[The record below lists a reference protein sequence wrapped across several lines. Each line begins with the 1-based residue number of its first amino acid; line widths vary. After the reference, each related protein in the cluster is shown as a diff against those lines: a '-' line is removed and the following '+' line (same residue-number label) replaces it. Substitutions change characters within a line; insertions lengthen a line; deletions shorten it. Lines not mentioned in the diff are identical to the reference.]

1 VTQQPQHPATPS
13 PTPASGTKPKDAP
26 APAPGPVGAQ
36 SPDGVAARIAEQ
48 IAAELGVK
56 AWQVKAAVDLL
67 DGGSTVPFI
76 ARYRKEATGTL
87 DDGQLRELDERLRYL
102 RELEDRRRTVLEAIA
117 AQGKLTPE
125 LQAAVV
131 AADTKS
137 RLEDI
142 YLPFKSKRRT
152 KAQIAR
158 EAGLEPL
165 ADALLQRPELDPERE
180 AAKYLNADHAVDDA
194 AAALAGARA
203 ILVERV
209 AQDADLA
216 ENLRDRLWT
225 QGRMVSRVKKG
236 KESEGQK
243 FADYFEF
250 SQAPSGMPSHRV
262 LALLRGE
269 KDGVLELDLTEAD
282 PADDDALAAARTRY
296 ESAVARFLG
305 VADRGRPADSWL
317 LQTAQVAWRSRVLA
331 RLTADLRGR
340 MFAAAEDEA
349 VRVFAANL
357 RDVLL
362 AAPAGN
368 RSTLG
373 LDPGLRTGVKVAV
386 VDGTGK
392 VVATDT
398 VYPHAPA
405 RKWDEALATLTRLAR
420 QHAVELVA
428 IGNGTAS
435 RETDKLA
442 AELIKQLSAAAG
454 SGTGPGTGA
463 GAAVPQKLVVSEAGA
478 SVYSASA
485 LAAAELPGMD
495 VSLRG
500 AVSIARRLQDPLAEL
515 VKIDPKSIGVGQ
527 YQHDVTA
534 AKLDRSLDAV
544 VEDCVTAVGVDVNT
558 ASPALLSRVAGVGPL
573 LSENIVAYR
582 NENGPFAKRSEL
594 KKVPRLGAKAFEQCA
609 GFLRITGGAEP
620 LDASSVHPEAYS
632 VARKILTAAGV
643 SRGSGASG
651 GAAAGLAPLA
661 DAGQL
666 NPADFV
672 DGSFGLPTVRDIIA
686 ELEKPGRDPR
696 PAFKAAAFSE
706 GIEKISDLL
715 PGMVLEGT
723 VTNVAAF
730 GAFVD
735 VGVHQDGLV
744 HVSALANRFV
754 ADPREVVKSGQV
766 VRVKVLEADP
776 ERKRISLTLRLDDEP
791 AASGERSARGRSAGG
806 RDGGGRAAGQPA
818 GGNRDRGRE
827 SDRNRATG
835 GRSRTAAPGQTGGK
849 SAAPRQGSDSG
860 QATAERNNAKRQPKQ
875 SGQRPAPAD
884 TAMAE
889 ALRRAGLGK

>member
-1 VTQQPQHPATPS
+1 MVTQLPQPQSAE
-13 PTPASGTKPKDAP
+13 
-26 APAPGPVGAQ
+26 
-36 SPDGVAARIAEQ
+36 AAIHALIAE
-48 IAAELGVK
+48 ELGVK
-56 AWQVKAAVDLL
+56 SWQVKAAVELL
-67 DGGSTVPFI
+67 DAGSTVPFI
-76 ARYRKEATGTL
+76 ARYRKEVTGTL
-87 DDGQLRELDERLRYL
+87 DDTQLRELEERLRYV
-102 RELEDRRRTVLEAIA
+102 RDLEDRRRTVLEAIA

-125 LQAAVV
+125 LEAAVV
-131 AADTKS
+131 GADTKS

-165 ADALLQRPELDPERE
+165 ADALLANPQLEPERE
-180 AAKYLNADHAVDDA
+180 AAKYLNAEHSIDDA
-194 AAALAGARA
+194 SAALAGARS

-209 AQDADLA
+209 SQDPDLA
-216 ENLRDRLWT
+216 ETLRERLWT

-236 KESEGQK
+236 QEAEGQK
-243 FADYFEF
+243 FKDYFEF
-250 SQAPSGMPSHRV
+250 SQVPSGMPGHRV

-269 KDGVLELDLTEAD
+269 NDGVLELDLAEAE
-282 PADDDALAAARTRY
+282 PADDDALAAARGRY
-296 ESAVARFLG
+296 ENAVAKCLG
-305 VADRGRPADSWL
+305 VAERGRPADSWL
-317 LQTAQVAWRSRVLA
+317 VQTAQIAWRSRILD
-331 RLTADLRGR
+331 RLSNDLRGR
-340 MFAAAEDEA
+340 MFAQAEDEA

-368 RSTLG
+368 RATLG
-373 LDPGLRTGVKVAV
+373 LDPGLRTGVKMAV

-392 VVATDT
+392 VVTTDT

-405 RKWDEALATLTRLAR
+405 KKWDEALVTLERLAR
-420 QHAVELVA
+420 QHGVELVA

-442 AELIKQLSAAAG
+442 AQLIKALAA
-454 SGTGPGTGA
+454 SGGPTL
-463 GAAVPQKLVVSEAGA
+463 QKLVVSEAGA

-485 LAAAELPGMD
+485 LAASELPGMD

-515 VKIDPKSIGVGQ
+515 VKIEPKSIGVGQ

-544 VEDCVTAVGVDVNT
+544 VEDCVNAVGVDVNT

-582 NENGPFAKRSEL
+582 NENGPFAKRADL

-632 VARKILTAAGV
+632 VARKIVAA
-643 SRGSGASG
+643 AH
-651 GAAAGLAPLA
+651 GAAVSSLDPRV
-661 DAGQL
+661 
-666 NPADFV
+666 FV
-672 DGSFGLPTVRDIIA
+672 DGTFGLPTVRDIIS

-696 PAFKAAAFSE
+696 PAFAAATFSE
-706 GIEKISDLL
+706 GIEKISDLKS
-715 PGMVLEGT
+715 GMILEGT

-744 HVSALANRFV
+744 HVSALSNKFV
-754 ADPREVVKSGQV
+754 SDPREIVKSGQV

-791 AASGERSARGRSAGG
+791 GTAGG
-806 RDGGGRAAGQPA
+806 SGSRGGGRERGERER
-818 GGNRDRGRE
+818 GERGR
-827 SDRNRATG
+827 G
-835 GRSRTAAPGQTGGK
+835 
-849 SAAPRQGSDSG
+849 
-860 QATAERNNAKRQPKQ
+860 ER
-875 SGQRPAPAD
+875 RPAPQAGQGASGRNAASAKAAPAKAAPKAPVN

>member
-1 VTQQPQHPATPS
+1 MTQSLQH
-13 PTPASGTKPKDAP
+13 
-26 APAPGPVGAQ
+26 Q
-36 SPDGVAARIAEQ
+36 SADSAIHQLIAN
-48 IAAELGVK
+48 ELGVK
-56 AWQVKAAVDLL
+56 AWQVKAAVELL
-67 DGGSTVPFI
+67 DAGSTVPFI
-76 ARYRKEATGTL
+76 ARYRKEVTGTL
-87 DDGQLRELDERLRYL
+87 DDTQLRDLEERLRYL
-102 RELEDRRRTVLEAIA
+102 RELEERRRTVLEAIA

-125 LQAAVV
+125 LEAAVV
-131 AADTKS
+131 GADTKA

-165 ADALLQRPELDPERE
+165 ADVLLANPQLDPETE
-180 AAKYLNADHAVDDA
+180 AAKYLNAEHSIEDS

-209 AQDADLA
+209 AQDPDLA
-216 ENLRDRLWT
+216 EDLRERLWK

-236 KESEGQK
+236 MEAEGQK
-243 FADYFEF
+243 FKDYFEF
-250 SQAPSGMPSHRV
+250 TQVPSGMPSHRV

-269 KDGVLELDLTEAD
+269 KDGVLELDLAEAD
-282 PADDDALAAARTRY
+282 PADDDALAAARGRY
-296 ESAVARFLG
+296 ENAVAKCLG
-305 VADRGRPADSWL
+305 VANHGRPADLWL
-317 LQTAQVAWRSRVLA
+317 TQTAQLAWRGRILD
-331 RLTADLRGR
+331 RLTTDLRGR
-340 MFAAAEDEA
+340 MFADAEDEA

-398 VYPHAPA
+398 IYPHAPA
-405 RKWDEALATLTRLAR
+405 KKWDEALSTLGRLAK
-420 QHAVELVA
+420 QYNVELVA

-442 AELIKQLSAAAG
+442 TELIKSLEAAG
-454 SGTGPGTGA
+454 SKG
-463 GAAVPQKLVVSEAGA
+463 VQKLVVSEAGA

-485 LAAAELPGMD
+485 LAASELPGMD

-515 VKIDPKSIGVGQ
+515 VKIEPKSIGVGQ

-544 VEDCVTAVGVDVNT
+544 VEDCVNAVGVDVNT

-582 NENGPFAKRSEL
+582 NENGPFAKRSDL

-632 VARKILTAAGV
+632 VARKILVAAGEGPTT
-643 SRGSGASG
+643 S
-651 GAAAGLAPLA
+651 LDP
-661 DAGQL
+661 QT
-666 NPADFV
+666 FV
-672 DGSFGLPTVRDIIA
+672 DGTFGLPTVKDIMT

-696 PAFKAAAFSE
+696 PAFKAASFSE
-706 GIEKISDLL
+706 GIEKISDLK
-715 PGMVLEGT
+715 PGMILEGT

-744 HVSALANRFV
+744 HVSALSNKFV
-754 ADPREVVKSGQV
+754 SDPREIVKSGQV

-791 AASGERSARGRSAGG
+791 GTAGG
-806 RDGGGRAAGQPA
+806 RGSGGRASGGGNPGGGDQRARTAGGQRSGGQPGQR
-818 GGNRDRGRE
+818 GGGQ
-827 SDRNRATG
+827 
-835 GRSRTAAPGQTGGK
+835 PGQRGGGQ
-849 SAAPRQGSDSG
+849 PGQRGGGQPGQGDRRQGKP
-860 QATAERNNAKRQPKQ
+860 QQ
-875 SGQRPAPAD
+875 SEAPAN

>member
-1 VTQQPQHPATPS
+1 MVTQIPQAPSAPSPAQN
-13 PTPASGTKPKDAP
+13 PTPARTPETGGTGDL
-26 APAPGPVGAQ
+26 AQ
-36 SPDGVAARIAEQ
+36 RIAAQ

-87 DDGQLRELDERLRYL
+87 DDTQLRDLDERLRYL
-102 RELEDRRRTVLEAIA
+102 RELEDRRRAVLEAIA

-125 LQAAVV
+125 LEAAVV
-131 AADTKS
+131 GADTKS

-165 ADALLQRPELDPERE
+165 ADALLKRPELDPERE
-180 AAKYLNADHAVDDA
+180 AAKYLNTEHAIDDA
-194 AAALAGARA
+194 AAALAGARS

-209 AQDADLA
+209 AQDPDLA
-216 ENLRDRLWT
+216 ETLRERLWT

-236 KESEGQK
+236 KETEGQK
-243 FADYFEF
+243 FADYFDF

-269 KDGVLELDLTEAD
+269 KDGVLELDLAEAD
-282 PADDDALAAARTRY
+282 PADDDALAAARARY

-305 VADRGRPADSWL
+305 VADRGRPADAWL
-317 LQTAQVAWRSRVLA
+317 LQTAQMAWRSRVLA

-368 RSTLG
+368 RATLG

-405 RKWDEALATLTRLAR
+405 RKWDEALATLGRLAR

-442 AELIKQLSAAAG
+442 AELIKQLSAAA
-454 SGTGPGTGA
+454 PGG
-463 GAAVPQKLVVSEAGA
+463 GAAAAPQKLVVSEAGA

-544 VEDCVTAVGVDVNT
+544 VEDCVNAVGVDVNT

-582 NENGPFAKRSEL
+582 NEHGPFAKRSEL

-620 LDASSVHPEAYS
+620 LDASSVHPESYP
-632 VARKILTAAGV
+632 VARKIMAAAGAISV
-643 SRGSGASG
+643 GAS
-651 GAAAGLAPLA
+651 GAAAGK
-661 DAGQL
+661 AGGGSQGGLPSGGLSGASAL
-666 NPADFV
+666 NPQDFV
-672 DGSFGLPTVRDIIA
+672 DGTFGLPTVRDIIA

-696 PAFKAAAFSE
+696 PAFKAATFSE
-706 GIEKISDLL
+706 GIEKISDLR

-754 ADPREVVKSGQV
+754 SDPREVVKSGQV
-766 VRVKVLEADP
+766 VRVKVLEADA

-791 AASGERSARGRSAGG
+791 AQAGGRQATGGGRPGRGGSAGG
-806 RDGGGRAAGQPA
+806 GGPSGGGGSAGGGRREKPA
-818 GGNRDRGRE
+818 
-827 SDRNRATG
+827 
-835 GRSRTAAPGQTGGK
+835 PQK
-849 SAAPRQGSDSG
+849 
-860 QATAERNNAKRQPKQ
+860 
-875 SGQRPAPAD
+875 PAPAPAN

-889 ALRRAGLGK
+889 ALRKAGLAK

>member
-1 VTQQPQHPATPS
+1 M
-13 PTPASGTKPKDAP
+13 
-26 APAPGPVGAQ
+26 
-36 SPDGVAARIAEQ
+36 AAQ
-48 IAAELGVK
+48 IAAELGVQT
-56 AWQVKAAVDLL
+56 WQVKAAVDLL
-67 DGGSTVPFI
+67 DAGSTVPFI

-87 DDGQLRELDERLRYL
+87 DDTQLRELDERLRYL

-117 AQGKLTPE
+117 AQGALTPE

-131 AADTKS
+131 GADTKS

-142 YLPFKSKRRT
+142 YLPFKTKRRT

-165 ADALLQRPELDPERE
+165 ADALLKRPDLDPERE
-180 AAKYLNADHAVDDA
+180 AARYLNTEHSIGDA
-194 AAALAGARA
+194 ATALAGARS

-209 AQDADLA
+209 AQDPDLA
-216 ENLRDRLWT
+216 ATLRERLWT

-236 KESEGQK
+236 KDAEGQK
-243 FADYFEF
+243 FKDYFEF
-250 SQAPSGMPSHRV
+250 SQQPSGMPSHRV

-269 KDGVLELDLTEAD
+269 KDGVLELDLAEAE
-282 PADDDALAAARTRY
+282 PNDDAALTAARGRY
-296 ESAVARFLG
+296 EAAVARFLG
-305 VADRGRPADSWL
+305 VADRGRPADAWL
-317 LQTAQVAWRSRVLA
+317 LQTAQLAWRSRVLA
-331 RLTADLRGR
+331 RLTADLRSR

-368 RSTLG
+368 RATLG

-398 VYPHAPA
+398 IYPHAPA
-405 RKWDEALATLTRLAR
+405 RKWDEALRTLVNLAR
-420 QHAVELVA
+420 KHNVELVA

-442 AELIKQLSAAAG
+442 AELLKQLTA
-454 SGTGPGTGA
+454 SGADA
-463 GAAVPQKLVVSEAGA
+463 GASNDGAKPQKIVVSEAGA

-485 LAAAELPGMD
+485 LASAELPGMD

-515 VKIDPKSIGVGQ
+515 VKIEPKSIGVGQ

-544 VEDCVTAVGVDVNT
+544 VEDCVNAVGVDVNT

-582 NENGPFAKRSEL
+582 NEHGPFNKRSEL

-620 LDASSVHPEAYS
+620 MDASSVHPEAYP
-632 VARKILTAAGV
+632 VARMIKAAAG
-643 SRGSGASG
+643 GK
-651 GAAAGLAPLA
+651 GAAAGSYAALDP
-661 DAGQL
+661 Q
-666 NPADFV
+666 DFV
-672 DGSFGLPTVRDIIA
+672 DGSFGLPTVQDIIA

-696 PAFKAAAFSE
+696 PAFAAATFSE
-706 GIEKISDLL
+706 GIEKISDLR

-754 ADPREVVKSGQV
+754 SDPREVVKSGQV

-776 ERKRISLTLRLDDEP
+776 DRKRISLTLRLDDEP
-791 AASGERSARGRSAGG
+791 AVSGGAASGG
-806 RDGGGRAAGQPA
+806 
-818 GGNRDRGRE
+818 
-827 SDRNRATG
+827 RATG
-835 GRSRTAAPGQTGGK
+835 GRAAERPERPGQAAPQAAKQPSGK
-849 SAAPRQGSDSG
+849 PAAGRGASARQPQKQPPRQ
-860 QATAERNNAKRQPKQ
+860 APV
-875 SGQRPAPAD
+875 PAPAN

-889 ALRRAGLGK
+889 ALRKAGLGT

>member
-1 VTQQPQHPATPS
+1 MTQLPHVPS
-13 PTPASGTKPKDAP
+13 APTSAPTPDSAIHA
-26 APAPGPVGAQ
+26 
-36 SPDGVAARIAEQ
+36 Q

-56 AWQVKAAVDLL
+56 TWQVKAAVDLL

-87 DDGQLRELDERLRYL
+87 DDTQLRELDERLRYL
-102 RELEDRRRTVLEAIA
+102 RELEDRRRTILEAIA
-117 AQGKLTPE
+117 AQGQLTPE
-125 LQAAVV
+125 LQAAIL

-165 ADALLQRPELDPERE
+165 ADALLKRPDLDPERE
-180 AAKYLNADHAVDDA
+180 AARYLNAEHSIDDA
-194 AAALAGARA
+194 AAALAGARS

-209 AQDADLA
+209 AQDPDLA
-216 ENLRDRLWT
+216 ATLRERLWT

-236 KESEGQK
+236 KEADGQK

-250 SQAPSGMPSHRV
+250 AQAPTGMPSHRV

-269 KDGVLELDLTEAD
+269 KDGVLELDLAEAD
-282 PADDDALAAARTRY
+282 PNDDDALAAARSRY
-296 ESAVARFLG
+296 ESAVARCLG

-317 LQTAQVAWRSRVLA
+317 IQTAQLAWRSRVLA

-340 MFAAAEDEA
+340 LFTDAEDEA

-368 RSTLG
+368 RATLG

-405 RKWDEALATLTRLAR
+405 RKWDEALATLVRLAR
-420 QHAVELVA
+420 KHNVELVA

-442 AELIKQLSAAAG
+442 AELIKLLPAAE
-454 SGTGPGTGA
+454 TK
-463 GAAVPQKLVVSEAGA
+463 PQKLVVSEAGA

-485 LAAAELPGMD
+485 LASAELPGMD

-534 AKLDRSLDAV
+534 SKLDRSLDAV
-544 VEDCVTAVGVDVNT
+544 VEDCVNAVGVDVNT

-582 NENGPFAKRSEL
+582 NEHGPFAKRSEL

-620 LDASSVHPEAYS
+620 LDASSVHPEAYPI
-632 VARKILTAAGV
+632 ARKILVAAG
-643 SRGSGASG
+643 SAPASSLDPR
-651 GAAAGLAPLA
+651 A
-661 DAGQL
+661 
-666 NPADFV
+666 FV
-672 DGSFGLPTVRDIIA
+672 DGTFGLPTVQDILA
-686 ELEKPGRDPR
+686 ELDKPGRDPR
-696 PAFKAAAFSE
+696 PAFAAATFSE
-706 GIEKISDLL
+706 GIEKISDLK

-754 ADPREVVKSGQV
+754 SDPREVVKSGQV

-791 AASGERSARGRSAGG
+791 SPSGGRAQGGRSESTRSAGG
-806 RDGGGRAAGQPA
+806 RSEAGRSEGGRPESGRPA
-818 GGNRDRGRE
+818 GGRP
-827 SDRNRATG
+827 AG
-835 GRSRTAAPGQTGGK
+835 GRPADARRDSNGRDSGGQRGSG
-849 SAAPRQGSDSG
+849 APRQG
-860 QATAERNNAKRQPKQ
+860 NNASTSKPDPKS
-875 SGQRPAPAD
+875 SGGRPQAPKPVPVN

-889 ALRRAGLGK
+889 ALRKAGLGK

>member
-1 VTQQPQHPATPS
+1 M
-13 PTPASGTKPKDAP
+13 
-26 APAPGPVGAQ
+26 
-36 SPDGVAARIAEQ
+36 AAQ
-48 IAAELGVK
+48 IASELGVK
-56 AWQVKAAVDLL
+56 AWQVKAAVELL

-87 DDGQLRELDERLRYL
+87 DDTQLRELDERLRYL
-102 RELEDRRRTVLEAIA
+102 RELEDRRRAVLEAIA

-131 AADTKS
+131 GADTKS

-142 YLPFKSKRRT
+142 YLPFKSKRRN

-165 ADALLQRPELDPERE
+165 ADALLKRPELDPERE
-180 AAKYLNADHAVDDA
+180 AAKYLNSEHAIDDPTS
-194 AAALAGARA
+194 ALAGARA
-203 ILVERV
+203 IIVERV
-209 AQDADLA
+209 AQDPDLA
-216 ENLRDRLWT
+216 ETLRERLWT
-225 QGRMVSRVKKG
+225 QGRMASRVKKG
-236 KESEGQK
+236 KETEGQK

-250 SQAPSGMPSHRV
+250 SQSPSGMPSHRV

-269 KDGVLELDLTEAD
+269 KDGVLELDLAEAD
-282 PADDDALAAARTRY
+282 PADDDALAAARARY

-305 VADRGRPADSWL
+305 VADRGRPADAWL

-368 RSTLG
+368 RATLG

-405 RKWDEALATLTRLAR
+405 RKWDEALATLVRLAR
-420 QHAVELVA
+420 NHGVELVA

-442 AELIKQLSAAAG
+442 AELLKRLSAEAAVGTGTAADSAAG
-454 SGTGPGTGA
+454 PA
-463 GAAVPQKLVVSEAGA
+463 EKPQKLVVSEAGA

-544 VEDCVTAVGVDVNT
+544 VEDCVNAVGVDVNT

-582 NENGPFAKRSEL
+582 NEHGPFAKRSEL

-632 VARKILTAAGV
+632 VARKIL
-643 SRGSGASG
+643 
-651 GAAAGLAPLA
+651 AAAGAASAAATGAASGRAGGPAGGGLPPAGLAA
-661 DAGQL
+661 AGAL
-666 NPADFV
+666 NPEDFV
-672 DGSFGLPTVRDIIA
+672 DGTFGLPTVRDIIA

-696 PAFKAAAFSE
+696 PAFKAATFSE
-706 GIEKISDLL
+706 GIEKISDLR

-754 ADPREVVKSGQV
+754 SDPREVVKSGQV
-766 VRVKVLEADP
+766 VKVKVLEADP

-791 AASGERSARGRSAGG
+791 APSGG
-806 RDGGGRAAGQPA
+806 RTPSGGRQDAGSRASSGVGQAGSGRASSGGRQDAGSRQAGRGGSPARPA
-818 GGNRDRGRE
+818 GGEGGAPGRGARPASSNHKE
-827 SDRNRATG
+827 A
-835 GRSRTAAPGQTGGK
+835 AAPQK
-849 SAAPRQGSDSG
+849 AS
-860 QATAERNNAKRQPKQ
+860 PKQ
-875 SGQRPAPAD
+875 APNPAN

-889 ALRRAGLGK
+889 ALRRAGLAK

>member
-1 VTQQPQHPATPS
+1 MFWVNHIPQRPSASPATTAVS
-13 PTPASGTKPKDAP
+13 TADHI
-26 APAPGPVGAQ
+26 
-36 SPDGVAARIAEQ
+36 AAQ
-48 IAAELGVK
+48 IAAELGVQ

-87 DDGQLRELDERLRYL
+87 DDTQLRELEERLRYL
-102 RELEDRRRTVLEAIA
+102 RELEDRRRTILEAIA

-131 AADTKS
+131 GADTKS

-142 YLPFKSKRRT
+142 YLPFKTKRRT

-165 ADALLQRPELDPERE
+165 ADALLKRPELDPERE
-180 AAKYLNADHAVDDA
+180 AAKYLSTEHSIDDA
-194 AAALAGARA
+194 AAALAGARS

-209 AQDADLA
+209 AQDPDLA
-216 ENLRDRLWT
+216 ATLRERLWT

-236 KESEGQK
+236 QESEGQK
-243 FADYFEF
+243 FKDYFEF

-269 KDGVLELDLTEAD
+269 KDGVLELDLAEAE
-282 PADDDALAAARTRY
+282 PSDDDALAAARGRY

-305 VADRGRPADSWL
+305 VADRGRPADEWL

-368 RSTLG
+368 RATLG

-405 RKWDEALATLTRLAR
+405 RKWDEALATLVRLAR

-442 AELIKQLSAAAG
+442 LELIKKLSADSTAG
-454 SGTGPGTGA
+454 QPGGGAVGTGA
-463 GAAVPQKLVVSEAGA
+463 PEKLVVSEAGA

-515 VKIDPKSIGVGQ
+515 VKIEPKSIGVGQ

-544 VEDCVTAVGVDVNT
+544 VEDCVNAVGVDVNT

-582 NENGPFAKRSEL
+582 NEHGPFAKRSDL

-620 LDASSVHPEAYS
+620 LDASSVHPEAYP
-632 VARKILTAAGV
+632 VARKIL
-643 SRGSGASG
+643 
-651 GAAAGLAPLA
+651 AAAGGTGGGSLAS
-661 DAGQL
+661 L
-666 NPADFV
+666 NAQDFV
-672 DGSFGLPTVRDIIA
+672 EGAFGLPTVKDIIS

-696 PAFKAAAFSE
+696 PAFAAAKFSE
-706 GIEKISDLL
+706 GIEKISDLR
-715 PGMVLEGT
+715 PGMILEGT

-754 ADPREVVKSGQV
+754 SDPREVVKSGQV

-776 ERKRISLTLRLDDEP
+776 DRKRISLTLRLDDEP
-791 AASGERSARGRSAGG
+791 APSGGRPASG
-806 RDGGGRAAGQPA
+806 
-818 GGNRDRGRE
+818 
-827 SDRNRATG
+827 
-835 GRSRTAAPGQTGGK
+835 
-849 SAAPRQGSDSG
+849 APRQGSAGRQPRSSG
-860 QATAERNNAKRQPKQ
+860 RQPRSDGSQPRNDRAEAKRT
-875 SGQRPAPAD
+875 PAPKPAPVN

-889 ALRRAGLGK
+889 ALRKAGLGK

>member
-1 VTQQPQHPATPS
+1 M
-13 PTPASGTKPKDAP
+13 
-26 APAPGPVGAQ
+26 
-36 SPDGVAARIAEQ
+36 AEQ

-125 LQAAVV
+125 LKAAVV

-165 ADALLQRPELDPERE
+165 ADALLKRPELDPERE

-216 ENLRDRLWT
+216 ENLRERLWT

-442 AELIKQLSAAAG
+442 ADLIKQLSAASG
-454 SGTGPGTGA
+454 SGTGSGIGPGA

-544 VEDCVTAVGVDVNT
+544 VEDCVNAVGVDVNT

-651 GAAAGLAPLA
+651 GAATGLAPLA

-791 AASGERSARGRSAGG
+791 AASGERSAGGRSAGG
-806 RDGGGRAAGQPA
+806 RDGGQPAGGKRA
-818 GGNRDRGRE
+818 GGNRDGGRDGGRE
-827 SDRNRATG
+827 SDRNRDG
-835 GRSRTAAPGQTGGK
+835 GRGRTATPGQTGGK
-849 SAAPRQGSDSG
+849 SGAPRQGSDSG
-860 QATAERNNAKRQPKQ
+860 RSTADRDSGKRQPKQ
-875 SGQRPAPAD
+875 SGQRPAQAD

>member
-1 VTQQPQHPATPS
+1 
-13 PTPASGTKPKDAP
+13 
-26 APAPGPVGAQ
+26 
-36 SPDGVAARIAEQ
+36 
-48 IAAELGVK
+48 
-56 AWQVKAAVDLL
+56 
-67 DGGSTVPFI
+67 
-76 ARYRKEATGTL
+76 
-87 DDGQLRELDERLRYL
+87 
-102 RELEDRRRTVLEAIA
+102 
-117 AQGKLTPE
+117 
-125 LQAAVV
+125 
-131 AADTKS
+131 
-137 RLEDI
+137 
-142 YLPFKSKRRT
+142 
-152 KAQIAR
+152 
-158 EAGLEPL
+158 
-165 ADALLQRPELDPERE
+165 
-180 AAKYLNADHAVDDA
+180 
-194 AAALAGARA
+194 
-203 ILVERV
+203 
-209 AQDADLA
+209 
-216 ENLRDRLWT
+216 
-225 QGRMVSRVKKG
+225 MVSRVKKG
-236 KESEGQK
+236 KEAEGQK
-243 FADYFEF
+243 FKDYFEF
-250 SQAPSGMPSHRV
+250 SQQPSGMPSHRV

-269 KDGVLELDLTEAD
+269 KDGVLELDLAEAA
-282 PADDDALAAARTRY
+282 PDDDAALTAARGRY
-296 ESAVARFLG
+296 EAAVARFLG
-305 VADRGRPADSWL
+305 VADRGRPADAWL
-317 LQTAQVAWRSRVLA
+317 LQTAQLAWRSRVLA
-331 RLTADLRGR
+331 RLTADLRSR

-368 RSTLG
+368 RATLG

-398 VYPHAPA
+398 IYPHAPA
-405 RKWDEALATLTRLAR
+405 RKWDEALRTLVGLAKK
-420 QHAVELVA
+420 HGVELVA

-442 AELIKQLSAAAG
+442 GELIKQL
-454 SGTGPGTGA
+454 GTGSDA
-463 GAAVPQKLVVSEAGA
+463 KPQKIVVSEAGA

-515 VKIDPKSIGVGQ
+515 VKIEPKSIGVGQ

-544 VEDCVTAVGVDVNT
+544 VEDCVNAVGVDVNT

-582 NENGPFAKRSEL
+582 NEHGPFAKRSDL

-620 LDASSVHPEAYS
+620 LDASSVHPEAYP
-632 VARKILTAAGV
+632 VARKIK
-643 SRGSGASG
+643 
-651 GAAAGLAPLA
+651 AAAK
-661 DAGQL
+661 AGPASAL
-666 NPADFV
+666 NPQDFV
-672 DGSFGLPTVRDIIA
+672 DGSFGLPTVQDIIA

-696 PAFKAAAFSE
+696 PAFAAAAFSE
-706 GIEKISDLL
+706 GIEKISDLR

-754 ADPREVVKSGQV
+754 SDPREVVKSGQV

-791 AASGERSARGRSAGG
+791 AASGGSAPSSRGRAGNG
-806 RDGGGRAAGQPA
+806 PGTPKPDASRPVQPRPAQPRAGQP
-818 GGNRDRGRE
+818 R
-827 SDRNRATG
+827 
-835 GRSRTAAPGQTGGK
+835 
-849 SAAPRQGSDSG
+849 SG
-860 QATAERNNAKRQPKQ
+860 QQQAGQQQGRPQQSQP
-875 SGQRPAPAD
+875 QRSASQPRSTPSPVN

-889 ALRRAGLGK
+889 ALRKAGLGK

>member
-1 VTQQPQHPATPS
+1 MVTQLLQH
-13 PTPASGTKPKDAP
+13 
-26 APAPGPVGAQ
+26 Q
-36 SPDGVAARIAEQ
+36 SADSAIHQLIAK
-48 IAAELGVK
+48 ELGVQ
-56 AWQVKAAVDLL
+56 AWQVKAAVELL
-67 DGGSTVPFI
+67 DAGSTVPFI

-87 DDGQLRELDERLRYL
+87 DDTQLRDLEERLRYL
-102 RELEDRRRTVLEAIA
+102 RELEDRRKAVLEAIA

-125 LQAAVV
+125 LEAAVV
-131 AADTKS
+131 GADTKA

-165 ADALLQRPELDPERE
+165 ADALLANPQLSPEAE
-180 AAKYLNADHAVDDA
+180 AAKYLNAGHSIEDA

-209 AQDADLA
+209 AQDPDLA
-216 ENLRDRLWT
+216 EDLRERLWT

-236 KESEGQK
+236 KEAEGQK
-243 FADYFEF
+243 FKDYFEF
-250 SQAPSGMPSHRV
+250 TQVPSGMPSHRV

-269 KDGVLELDLTEAD
+269 KDGVLELDLAEAD

-296 ESAVARFLG
+296 ENAVAKSLG
-305 VADRGRPADSWL
+305 VANQGRPADLWL
-317 LQTAQVAWRSRVLA
+317 TQTAQLAWRGRILD
-331 RLTADLRGR
+331 RLTTDLRGR
-340 MFAAAEDEA
+340 MFADAEDEA

-368 RSTLG
+368 RATLG

-398 VYPHAPA
+398 IYPHAPA
-405 RKWDEALATLTRLAR
+405 KKWDEALATLGRLAK
-420 QHAVELVA
+420 QHNIELVA

-442 AELIKQLSAAAG
+442 TELIKSLDAAG
-454 SGTGPGTGA
+454 VKG
-463 GAAVPQKLVVSEAGA
+463 VQKLVVSEAGA

-485 LAAAELPGMD
+485 LAASELPGMD

-515 VKIDPKSIGVGQ
+515 VKIEPKSIGVGQ

-534 AKLDRSLDAV
+534 SKLDRSLDAV
-544 VEDCVTAVGVDVNT
+544 VEDCVNAVGVDVNT

-582 NENGPFAKRSEL
+582 NQNGPFAKRSDL

-632 VARKILTAAGV
+632 VARKILA
-643 SRGSGASG
+643 
-651 GAAAGLAPLA
+651 AAAGGSATALDPQA
-661 DAGQL
+661 
-666 NPADFV
+666 FV
-672 DGSFGLPTVRDIIA
+672 DGTFGLPTVKDIMS

-696 PAFKAAAFSE
+696 PAFKAASFSE
-706 GIEKISDLL
+706 GIEKISDLK
-715 PGMVLEGT
+715 PGMILEGT

-744 HVSALANRFV
+744 HVSALSNKFV
-754 ADPREVVKSGQV
+754 SDPREIVKSGQV

-791 AASGERSARGRSAGG
+791 GASGGRGRAGG
-806 RDGGGRAAGQPA
+806 QRGGA
-818 GGNRDRGRE
+818 GGAGGQGQGPRDRRQEGGQRQGNP
-827 SDRNRATG
+827 RNAN
-835 GRSRTAAPGQTGGK
+835 
-849 SAAPRQGSDSG
+849 PRQGS
-860 QATAERNNAKRQPKQ
+860 A
-875 SGQRPAPAD
+875 APAD

>member
-1 VTQQPQHPATPS
+1 MVTQLLQH
-13 PTPASGTKPKDAP
+13 
-26 APAPGPVGAQ
+26 Q
-36 SPDGVAARIAEQ
+36 SADSAIHQLIAK
-48 IAAELGVK
+48 ELGVQ
-56 AWQVKAAVDLL
+56 AWQVKAAVELL
-67 DGGSTVPFI
+67 DAGSTVPFI

-87 DDGQLRELDERLRYL
+87 DDTQLRDLEERLRYL
-102 RELEDRRRTVLEAIA
+102 RELEDRRKAVLEAIA

-125 LQAAVV
+125 LEAAVV
-131 AADTKS
+131 GADTKA

-158 EAGLEPL
+158 EAGLESL
-165 ADALLQRPELDPERE
+165 ADALLANPQLSPEAE
-180 AAKYLNADHAVDDA
+180 AAKYLNPEAEAAKYLNSGHSIEDA

-209 AQDADLA
+209 AQDPDLA
-216 ENLRDRLWT
+216 EDLRERLWT

-236 KESEGQK
+236 KEAEGQK
-243 FADYFEF
+243 FKDYFEF
-250 SQAPSGMPSHRV
+250 TQVPSGMPSHRV

-269 KDGVLELDLTEAD
+269 KDGVLELDLAEAD

-296 ESAVARFLG
+296 ENAVAKSLG
-305 VADRGRPADSWL
+305 VANQGRPADLWL
-317 LQTAQVAWRSRVLA
+317 TQTAQLAWRGRILD
-331 RLTADLRGR
+331 RLTTDLRGR
-340 MFAAAEDEA
+340 MFADAEDEA

-368 RSTLG
+368 RATLG

-398 VYPHAPA
+398 IYPHAPA
-405 RKWDEALATLTRLAR
+405 KKWDEALATLGRLAK
-420 QHAVELVA
+420 QHNIELVA

-442 AELIKQLSAAAG
+442 TELIKSLDAAG
-454 SGTGPGTGA
+454 VKGI
-463 GAAVPQKLVVSEAGA
+463 QKLVVSEAGA

-485 LAAAELPGMD
+485 LAASELPGMD

-515 VKIDPKSIGVGQ
+515 VKIEPKSIGVGQ

-534 AKLDRSLDAV
+534 SKLDRSLDAV
-544 VEDCVTAVGVDVNT
+544 VEDCVNAVGVDVNT

-582 NENGPFAKRSEL
+582 NENGPFAKRSDL

-632 VARKILTAAGV
+632 VARKIL
-643 SRGSGASG
+643 
-651 GAAAGLAPLA
+651 AAAGE
-661 DAGQL
+661 G
-666 NPADFV
+666 PATALDPQAFV
-672 DGSFGLPTVRDIIA
+672 DGTFGLPTVKDIMA

-696 PAFKAAAFSE
+696 PAFKAASFSE
-706 GIEKISDLL
+706 GIEKISDLK
-715 PGMVLEGT
+715 PGMILEGT

-744 HVSALANRFV
+744 HVSALSNKFV
-754 ADPREVVKSGQV
+754 SDPREIVKSGQV

-791 AASGERSARGRSAGG
+791 GAGRGGRAGG
-806 RDGGGRAAGQPA
+806 RDGGQQSGAPRNDASRKGGRDGGGQH
-818 GGNRDRGRE
+818 GGQGQRDRRQEGGQRQANP
-827 SDRNRATG
+827 RN
-835 GRSRTAAPGQTGGK
+835 GK
-849 SAAPRQGSDSG
+849 PRQGNS
-860 QATAERNNAKRQPKQ
+860 
-875 SGQRPAPAD
+875 APAD

-889 ALRRAGLGK
+889 ALRRAGLTK

>member
-1 VTQQPQHPATPS
+1 MTQLPQRPSPSASATPARAG
-13 PTPASGTKPKDAP
+13 P
-26 APAPGPVGAQ
+26 PGPRLPRPRRPTTQAPHTQESGI
-36 SPDGVAARIAEQ
+36 AAQ
-48 IAAELGVK
+48 IAAELGVQ

-67 DGGSTVPFI
+67 DAGSTVPFI

-87 DDGQLRELDERLRYL
+87 DDTQLRELEERLRYL

-117 AQGKLTPE
+117 AQGALTPE
-125 LQAAVV
+125 LQAAIVG
-131 AADTKS
+131 ADTKS

-142 YLPFKSKRRT
+142 YLPFKTKRRT

-165 ADALLQRPELDPERE
+165 ADALLKRPELDPERE
-180 AAKYLNADHAVDDA
+180 ANKYLNAEHSIGDA
-194 AAALAGARA
+194 AAALAGARS

-216 ENLRDRLWT
+216 ATLRERLWT

-236 KESEGQK
+236 KDAEGQK
-243 FADYFEF
+243 FKDYFEF
-250 SQAPSGMPSHRV
+250 SQQPSGMPSHRV

-269 KDGVLELDLTEAD
+269 KDGVLELDLAEAE
-282 PADDDALAAARTRY
+282 PNDDAALTAARGRY
-296 ESAVARFLG
+296 EAAVARFLG
-305 VADRGRPADSWL
+305 VADRGRPADAWL
-317 LQTAQVAWRSRVLA
+317 LQTAQLAWRSRVLA
-331 RLTADLRGR
+331 RLTADLRSR

-368 RSTLG
+368 RATLG

-398 VYPHAPA
+398 IYPHAPA
-405 RKWDEALATLTRLAR
+405 RKWDEALRTLVNLAR
-420 QHAVELVA
+420 KHGVELVA

-442 AELIKQLSAAAG
+442 AELFKQLAAG
-454 SGTGPGTGA
+454 ADPPKTA
-463 GAAVPQKLVVSEAGA
+463 KPQKIVVSEAGA

-515 VKIDPKSIGVGQ
+515 VKIEPKSIGVGQ

-544 VEDCVTAVGVDVNT
+544 VEDCVNAVGVDVNT

-582 NENGPFAKRSEL
+582 NEHGPFSKRSEL

-620 LDASSVHPEAYS
+620 LDASSVHPEAYP
-632 VARKILTAAGV
+632 VARKI
-643 SRGSGASG
+643 
-651 GAAAGLAPLA
+651 
-661 DAGQL
+661 
-666 NPADFV
+666 
-672 DGSFGLPTVRDIIA
+672 
-686 ELEKPGRDPR
+686 
-696 PAFKAAAFSE
+696 KAAARE
-706 GIEKISDLL
+706 GA
-715 PGMVLEGT
+715 G
-723 VTNVAAF
+723 
-730 GAFVD
+730 
-735 VGVHQDGLV
+735 
-744 HVSALANRFV
+744 
-754 ADPREVVKSGQV
+754 
-766 VRVKVLEADP
+766 
-776 ERKRISLTLRLDDEP
+776 
-791 AASGERSARGRSAGG
+791 RG
-806 RDGGGRAAGQPA
+806 
-818 GGNRDRGRE
+818 
-827 SDRNRATG
+827 
-835 GRSRTAAPGQTGGK
+835 
-849 SAAPRQGSDSG
+849 
-860 QATAERNNAKRQPKQ
+860 
-875 SGQRPAPAD
+875 
-884 TAMAE
+884 
-889 ALRRAGLGK
+889 

>member
-1 VTQQPQHPATPS
+1 MTQLPQRPSSSPATPDS
-13 PTPASGTKPKDAP
+13 AIHT
-26 APAPGPVGAQ
+26 
-36 SPDGVAARIAEQ
+36 Q
-48 IAAELGVK
+48 IAGELGVK
-56 AWQVKAAVDLL
+56 TWQVKAAVELL
-67 DGGSTVPFI
+67 DAGSTVPFI

-87 DDGQLRELDERLRYL
+87 DDTQLRELEERLRYL
-102 RELEDRRRTVLEAIA
+102 RELEDRRRTILEAIA
-117 AQGKLTPE
+117 AQGQLTPE

-131 AADTKS
+131 GADTKS

-142 YLPFKSKRRT
+142 YLPFKTKRRT

-158 EAGLEPL
+158 EAGLAPL
-165 ADALLQRPELDPERE
+165 ADSLLKRPELDPERE
-180 AAKYLNADHAVDDA
+180 AAKYLNAEHSIGDA

-216 ENLRDRLWT
+216 ATLRERLWT

-236 KESEGQK
+236 KEAEGQK
-243 FADYFEF
+243 FKDYFEF

-269 KDGVLELDLTEAD
+269 KDGVLELDLAEAE
-282 PADDDALAAARTRY
+282 PADDAALAAARGRY
-296 ESAVARFLG
+296 EAAVARFLG
-305 VADRGRPADSWL
+305 VADRGRPADAWL
-317 LQTAQVAWRSRVLA
+317 LQTAQLAWRSRVLA
-331 RLTADLRGR
+331 RLTGDLRSR

-368 RSTLG
+368 RATLG

-398 VYPHAPA
+398 VYPHAPT
-405 RKWDEALATLTRLAR
+405 RKWDEALRTLVGLAR

-442 AELIKQLSAAAG
+442 AELIKQLSI
-454 SGTGPGTGA
+454 SGQADPA
-463 GAAVPQKLVVSEAGA
+463 RKPQKLVVSEAGA

-515 VKIDPKSIGVGQ
+515 VKIEPKSIGVGQ

-544 VEDCVTAVGVDVNT
+544 VEDCVNAVGVDVNT

-582 NENGPFAKRSEL
+582 NEHGPFAKRSEL

-620 LDASSVHPEAYS
+620 LDASSVHPEAYP
-632 VARKILTAAGV
+632 VARKIMAA
-643 SRGSGASG
+643 AG
-651 GAAAGLAPLA
+651 GAAGGSFAA
-661 DAGQL
+661 L
-666 NPADFV
+666 NAQGFV
-672 DGSFGLPTVRDIIA
+672 DGAFGLPTVQDIIA

-696 PAFKAAAFSE
+696 PAFAAATFSE
-706 GIEKISDLL
+706 GIEKISDLK

-754 ADPREVVKSGQV
+754 SDPREVVKSGQV

-791 AASGERSARGRSAGG
+791 APSGG
-806 RDGGGRAAGQPA
+806 RGGSRQDRPRQAPASPSRPKAAQPEA
-818 GGNRDRGRE
+818 
-827 SDRNRATG
+827 AQPKVAQPTPQPKAAQP
-835 GRSRTAAPGQTGGK
+835 TAAP
-849 SAAPRQGSDSG
+849 A
-860 QATAERNNAKRQPKQ
+860 N
-875 SGQRPAPAD
+875 

-889 ALRRAGLGK
+889 ALRKAGLGK

>member
-1 VTQQPQHPATPS
+1 M
-13 PTPASGTKPKDAP
+13 P
-26 APAPGPVGAQ
+26 APTATSAPSRA
-36 SPDGVAARIAEQ
+36 SEEDAIFAQ

-56 AWQVKAAVDLL
+56 DWQVKAAVGLL
-67 DGGSTVPFI
+67 DGGATVPFV

-87 DDGQLRELDERLRYL
+87 DDTQLRDLDERLRYL
-102 RELEDRRRTVLEAIA
+102 RELADRRRAVLDAIE
-117 AQGKLTPE
+117 AQGQLTPE
-125 LQAAVV
+125 LRKAVL

-165 ADALLQRPELDPERE
+165 ADTLLKRPDLDPERE
-180 AAKYLNADHAVDDA
+180 AGKYLNGDHAIGDP

-209 AQDADLA
+209 AQDPDLA
-216 ENLRDRLWT
+216 ANLRDRMWT

-236 KESEGQK
+236 KEAEGQK

-250 SQAPSGMPSHRV
+250 AQAPDRMPSHRV

-269 KDGVLELDLTEAD
+269 KDGVLELDLAEAD
-282 PADDDALAAARTRY
+282 QTDDAALTAARARY

-305 VADRGRPADSWL
+305 VADRGRPADAWL
-317 LQTAQVAWRSRVLA
+317 MQTAQVAWRSRVLA
-331 RLTADLRGR
+331 RLTSDLRAR
-340 MFAAAEDEA
+340 LFAAAEDEA

-368 RSTLG
+368 RATLG

-405 RKWDEALATLTRLAR
+405 RKWDEALATLVRLAR

-442 AELIKQLSAAAG
+442 AELIKLL
-454 SGTGPGTGA
+454 PK
-463 GAAVPQKLVVSEAGA
+463 VDRKPQKIVVSEAGA

-534 AKLDRSLDAV
+534 SKLDRSLDAV
-544 VEDCVTAVGVDVNT
+544 VEDCVNAVGVDVNT

-582 NENGPFAKRSEL
+582 NEHGPFTKRTDL

-620 LDASSVHPEAYS
+620 LDASSVHPESYT
-632 VARKILTAAGV
+632 VARKILVAAG
-643 SRGSGASG
+643 SAPAST
-651 GAAAGLAPLA
+651 LDP
-661 DAGQL
+661 QK
-666 NPADFV
+666 FV
-672 DGSFGLPTVRDIIA
+672 DGTFGLPTVQDILA
-686 ELEKPGRDPR
+686 ELDKPGRDPR
-696 PAFKAAAFSE
+696 PAFAAATFSE
-706 GIEKISDLL
+706 GIEKISDLV
-715 PGMVLEGT
+715 PGMILEGT

-744 HVSALANRFV
+744 HVSALSNRFV
-754 ADPREVVKSGQV
+754 SDPREVVKSGQV

-791 AASGERSARGRSAGG
+791 P
-806 RDGGGRAAGQPA
+806 GGGAGSGRRDAGSRKTERAGHPDRQQPA
-818 GGNRDRGRE
+818 KQGSGMSGGNV
-827 SDRNRATG
+827 
-835 GRSRTAAPGQTGGK
+835 RSSPK
-849 SAAPRQGSDSG
+849 P
-860 QATAERNNAKRQPKQ
+860 QP
-875 SGQRPAPAD
+875 AN

-889 ALRRAGLGK
+889 ALRKAGLGK

>member
-1 VTQQPQHPATPS
+1 M
-13 PTPASGTKPKDAP
+13 
-26 APAPGPVGAQ
+26 
-36 SPDGVAARIAEQ
+36 
-48 IAAELGVK
+48 
-56 AWQVKAAVDLL
+56 
-67 DGGSTVPFI
+67 
-76 ARYRKEATGTL
+76 
-87 DDGQLRELDERLRYL
+87 
-102 RELEDRRRTVLEAIA
+102 
-117 AQGKLTPE
+117 
-125 LQAAVV
+125 
-131 AADTKS
+131 
-137 RLEDI
+137 
-142 YLPFKSKRRT
+142 
-152 KAQIAR
+152 
-158 EAGLEPL
+158 
-165 ADALLQRPELDPERE
+165 
-180 AAKYLNADHAVDDA
+180 
-194 AAALAGARA
+194 
-203 ILVERV
+203 ERV

-216 ENLRDRLWT
+216 ENLRERLWT

-236 KESEGQK
+236 KEIRGAEVRGLLRV
-243 FADYFEF
+243 FAG
-250 SQAPSGMPSHRV
+250 AVGMPSHRV

-269 KDGVLELDLTEAD
+269 KDGVLELDLAEAD
-282 PADDDALAAARTRY
+282 PADDDALAAARARY

-305 VADRGRPADSWL
+305 VADRGRPADAWL

-368 RSTLG
+368 RATLG

-454 SGTGPGTGA
+454 SGTGPGRA
-463 GAAVPQKLVVSEAGA
+463 GAPQKLVVSEAGA

-544 VEDCVTAVGVDVNT
+544 VEDCVNAVGVDVNT

-582 NENGPFAKRSEL
+582 NEHGPFAKRSEL

-643 SRGSGASG
+643 SRGSGAAG
-651 GAAAGLAPLA
+651 RRCRPACRLLRAIGAEPAGFRGRLLRAAHGARHHRRA
-661 DAGQL
+661 REAG
-666 NPADFV
+666 
-672 DGSFGLPTVRDIIA
+672 
-686 ELEKPGRDPR
+686 PR
-696 PAFKAAAFSE
+696 PAP
-706 GIEKISDLL
+706 GIQGGGVLRGHREDLGPVAGHG
-715 PGMVLEGT
+715 PGRNGHQRGRVRRVRGRG
-723 VTNVAAF
+723 
-730 GAFVD
+730 GAP
-735 VGVHQDGLV
+735 GRAG
-744 HVSALANRFV
+744 AR
-754 ADPREVVKSGQV
+754 
-766 VRVKVLEADP
+766 VRAGEP
-776 ERKRISLTLRLDDEP
+776 LRV
-791 AASGERSARGRSAGG
+791 RSARGGEVRAGG
-806 RDGGGRAAGQPA
+806 PGEGAGGG
-818 GGNRDRGRE
+818 
-827 SDRNRATG
+827 
-835 GRSRTAAPGQTGGK
+835 
-849 SAAPRQGSDSG
+849 SG
-860 QATAERNNAKRQPKQ
+860 
-875 SGQRPAPAD
+875 
-884 TAMAE
+884 AE
-889 ALRRAGLGK
+889 AHLAHA

>member
-1 VTQQPQHPATPS
+1 MTQFPQAPSAPSPAPD
-13 PTPASGTKPKDAP
+13 PTPARTPDANGTD
-26 APAPGPVGAQ
+26 GGLAQ
-36 SPDGVAARIAEQ
+36 RIAAQ

-87 DDGQLRELDERLRYL
+87 DDTQLRDLDERLRYL
-102 RELEDRRRTVLEAIA
+102 RELEDRRRAVLEAIA

-125 LQAAVV
+125 LEAAVV

-165 ADALLQRPELDPERE
+165 ADALLKRPELDPERE
-180 AAKYLNADHAVDDA
+180 AAKYLNAEHAIDDA
-194 AAALAGARA
+194 AAALAGARS

-209 AQDADLA
+209 AQDPDLA
-216 ENLRDRLWT
+216 ETLRERLWT

-236 KESEGQK
+236 KEVEGQK

-269 KDGVLELDLTEAD
+269 KDGVLELDLAEAD
-282 PADDDALAAARTRY
+282 PSDDDALAAARARY

-305 VADRGRPADSWL
+305 VSDRGRPADAWL

-368 RSTLG
+368 RATLG

-392 VVATDT
+392 VVAADT
-398 VYPHAPA
+398 VFPHAPA
-405 RKWDEALATLTRLAR
+405 RKWNEALATLGRLAR

-442 AELIKQLSAAAG
+442 AELIKQLSAEAG
-454 SGTGPGTGA
+454 G
-463 GAAVPQKLVVSEAGA
+463 GAAAPQKLVVSEAGA

-544 VEDCVTAVGVDVNT
+544 VEDCVNAVGVDVNT

-582 NENGPFAKRSEL
+582 NEHGPFAKRSEL

-620 LDASSVHPEAYS
+620 LDASSVHPESYP
-632 VARKILTAAGV
+632 VARKIM
-643 SRGSGASG
+643 
-651 GAAAGLAPLA
+651 AAAGAGTSGKAVMLPSTGLAGASSLDP
-661 DAGQL
+661 Q
-666 NPADFV
+666 DFV
-672 DGSFGLPTVRDIIA
+672 DGTFGLPTVRDIIA

-696 PAFKAAAFSE
+696 PAFKAATFSE
-706 GIEKISDLL
+706 GIEKISDLK

-754 ADPREVVKSGQV
+754 SDPREVVKSGQV

-776 ERKRISLTLRLDDEP
+776 ERKRISLSLRLDDEP
-791 AASGERSARGRSAGG
+791 ASSDGRQAAGGQPAGRQAGGHQAGGPQAGGGRPGRNGGPAGGGSAG
-806 RDGGGRAAGQPA
+806 GGGRAAGGSKQKPA
-818 GGNRDRGRE
+818 PQKP
-827 SDRNRATG
+827 
-835 GRSRTAAPGQTGGK
+835 AAP
-849 SAAPRQGSDSG
+849 A
-860 QATAERNNAKRQPKQ
+860 N
-875 SGQRPAPAD
+875 

-889 ALRRAGLGK
+889 ALRKAGLTK